1 MKRYILI
8 GLLFLQFSVYAQV
21 LQANNSH
28 GPIGKTYTALVN
40 ETCKSMTG
48 GGCMIYTYQVLN
60 FEQDSVKVTYQAIA
74 SCSPKEREN
83 NYKDMYKNQI
93 KKYKWSVQ
101 NDSLTI
107 EGFDT
112 YGKFLFRDSVLI
124 GKDKFK
130 NQSIEFLEQVKQ
142 TSIIAKETKTEF
154 LNSLRKSFTIADISD
169 IKNITFTNYDL
180 RFCEGYGA
188 KLKKIKNEIK
198 LEDYEFFIA
207 QINEYERLEIDSIE
221 LDFKLPDFNFITQTE
236 MLNLGRTYDVLWGN
250 FIKKYGKKSLLRL
263 SKPLLSKDLQLAIL
277 EIQVITESSINN
289 GSVLYAFKKVNG
301 VWVLLSEL

>member
-8 GLLFLQFSVYAQV
+8 GLLFLQYSEYAQN
-21 LQANNSH
+21 LGANNSQ
-28 GPIGKTYTALVN
+28 GPIGKTYKALVG
-40 ETCKSMTG
+40 ETCKSMTD
-48 GGCMIYTYQVLN
+48 GGCMIYTYQVLK
-60 FEQDSVKVTYQAIA
+60 FEHDSVKVSYQAVA
-74 SCSPKEREN
+74 SCSPKEREK
-83 NYKDMYKNQI
+83 NYNEMYKFSF
-93 KKYKWSVQ
+93 KKYKWTVQ
-101 NDSLTI
+101 NNSLTI
-107 EGFDT
+107 EGYDH
-112 YGKFLFRDSVLI
+112 YGKFLFQDSVLI
-124 GKDKFK
+124 AKDTLK
-130 NQSIEFLEQVKQ
+130 NKNVEFLEQVNQ
-142 TSIIAKETKTEF
+142 INVIAKQTKTEF
-154 LNSLRKSFTIADISD
+154 LNSLRKSFTIADISE

-207 QINEYERLEIDSIE
+207 QINEYEGLEIDSIE
-221 LDFKLPDFNFITQTE
+221 LDFKLQDFIFITQTE

-263 SKPLLSKDLQLAIL
+263 SKPLLSKDSQLAIL

>member
-1 MKRYILI
+1 MTIKRLFTLMFLVPFIL
-8 GLLFLQFSVYAQV
+8 G
-21 LQANNSH
+21 ANNSH
-28 GPIGKTYTALVN
+28 GPIGKTYSALVN
-40 ETCKSMTG
+40 QTCKYMTD
-48 GGCMIYTYQVLN
+48 GGCMIYIYQVLD

-74 SCSPKEREN
+74 YCSPKEREN
-83 NYKDMYKNQI
+83 NYNEMYKFSF
-93 KKYKWSVQ
+93 KKYKWTVQ
-101 NDSLTI
+101 NDSLII

-130 NQSIEFLEQVKQ
+130 NQNIEFLEQVKQ

-198 LEDYEFFIA
+198 LEDYDFFIA

-221 LDFKLPDFNFITQTE
+221 LDFKLTDFNFITQNE

>member
-1 MKRYILI
+1 MTIKRLFTLMFLVPFIL
-8 GLLFLQFSVYAQV
+8 G
-21 LQANNSH
+21 ANNRH
-28 GPIGKTYTALVN
+28 GPIGKTYKALVG
-40 ETCKSMTG
+40 ETCKSMAG

-60 FEQDSVKVTYQAIA
+60 FEQDSVKVSYQGIA

-83 NYKDMYKNQI
+83 NYKELYKNQF

-107 EGFDT
+107 EGFET
-112 YGKFLFRDSVLI
+112 YGKFLFRDSVLS

-130 NQSIEFLEQVKQ
+130 NQNIEFLEQVKQ

-198 LEDYEFFIA
+198 LEDYDFFIA

-221 LDFKLPDFNFITQTE
+221 LDFKLQDFNFITQTE
-236 MLNLGRTYDVLWGN
+236 ILNLGRTYDVLWEN

-289 GSVLYAFKKVNG
+289 GSVLYAFKKVND

>member
-8 GLLFLQFSVYAQV
+8 GLLFLQFNVYAQNLRV
-21 LQANNSH
+21 NNSH
-28 GPIGKTYTALVN
+28 GPNGKTYKALVG
-40 ETCKSMTG
+40 ETCKDMTD
-48 GGCMIYTYQVLN
+48 GGCMIYNYEVLN
-60 FEQDSVKVTYQAIA
+60 FGHDSVTLTYQAIA
-74 SCSPKEREN
+74 YCWPKELEN
-83 NYKDMYKNQI
+83 NYNEMYKFLF
-93 KKYKWSVQ
+93 KKYKWMVQ
-101 NDSLTI
+101 NDTLTI

-112 YGKFLFRDSVLI
+112 YGKFLFQDSVLI
-124 GKDKFK
+124 GKDKLKSK
-130 NQSIEFLEQVKQ
+130 NIEFLEQVKQ
-142 TSIIAKETKTEF
+142 IDIIALQTKTEF
-154 LNSLRKSFTIADISD
+154 LNSLRKSFTIADISE
-169 IKNITFTNYDL
+169 IKNITFTNYGL

-236 MLNLGRTYDVLWGN
+236 MLNLGRTYDVLWEN

-277 EIQVITESSINN
+277 EIQVITESSINKV
-289 GSVLYAFKKVNG
+289 SELFAFKRVNG
-301 VWVLLSEL
+301 VWVLLSVL